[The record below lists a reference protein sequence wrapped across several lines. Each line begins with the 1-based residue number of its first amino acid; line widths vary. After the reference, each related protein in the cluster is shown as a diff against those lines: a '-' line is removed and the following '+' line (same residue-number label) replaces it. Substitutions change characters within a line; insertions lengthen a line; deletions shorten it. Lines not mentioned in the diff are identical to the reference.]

1 MSGTLKANESRG
13 SQIHKETH
21 TYTKTPTNYSSYFT
35 SSGSNVLVGE
45 TRGWTSCFAEGVR
58 TPSSNAHLVIGFMRP
73 LAVAVAHDG
82 GISLII
88 SRQYMYIL
96 RANRKF
102 GNLPLKIS
110 GCQMTL
116 I

>member
-1 MSGTLKANESRG
+1 VNHEAHRSTK
-13 SQIHKETH
+13 KH

-45 TRGWTSCFAEGVR
+45 TRGWTSYFAEDVR

-82 GISLII
+82 GISLTIL
-88 SRQYMYIL
+88 RQYIHIL
-96 RANRKF
+96 QSKQE
-102 GNLPLKIS
+102 I
-110 GCQMTL
+110 
-116 I
+116 